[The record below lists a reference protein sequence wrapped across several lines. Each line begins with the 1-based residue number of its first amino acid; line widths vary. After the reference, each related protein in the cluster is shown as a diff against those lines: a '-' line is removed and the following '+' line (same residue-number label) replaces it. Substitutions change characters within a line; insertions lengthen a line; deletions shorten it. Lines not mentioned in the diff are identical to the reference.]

1 MNEVAYEIDKEFWG
15 DHLEVNTEL
24 VIQQHAEDDYM
35 AQWAKRLS
43 PRCRALLLEQLDI
56 DDDDLKIAEERDA
69 ILEERDELLPF
80 LLVDEAAKG
89 KLTYAMVEVAR
100 AKLSEAEL
108 DACLRNGKEDN
119 FDRNAIMWRLFLE
132 DRDNLDLVFHLDRT
146 QRKGFARMV
155 IDDLPDLDEAA
166 DVDEFFDRDNI
177 QKILDAYEEDKTTLR
192 QSYCA
197 ALLHEDGGNYQ
208 LFIKR
213 DNKSSFVSHG
223 AKNTFGFEPEWIV
236 LEFTPD
242 LHRLLIC
249 SDTPNVPTELAN
261 RIAGEYFG
269 EKVEYENESIET
281 DEGVVADFLRS
292 LLDDPNKL
300 PLVELVTKNCGL
312 DGSPQLRLNN
322 QEDESLAPSI
332 ANFAA
337 SFGSP
342 INEVEDIESI
352 KVHVFKKRVKMIF
365 EQNGDDERYVV
376 RYADQPLNGKQRRE
390 FEEMMLEEHEITVL
404 STEKKRR
411 ES

>member
-15 DHLEVNTEL
+15 DHLEVNTDL
-24 VIQQHAEDDYM
+24 VIKQHAEDSFM
-35 AQWAKRLS
+35 VEWAQKMS
-43 PRCRALLLEQLDI
+43 PRCRAILLEQLDI
-56 DDDDLKIAEERDA
+56 DDDDLKIAEEREA
-69 ILEERDELLPF
+69 ILEKRDELLPF
-80 LLVDEAAKG
+80 LLVDDAAKG

-100 AKLSEAEL
+100 AKLSEHEL
-108 DACLRNGKEDN
+108 DACRKKDGEDN

-155 IDDLPDLDEAA
+155 IGDLPDLDEDA
-166 DVDEFFDRDNI
+166 DADEFFDRDNI
-177 QKILDAYEEDKTTLR
+177 QEILDAFEKDKTTHR

-197 ALLHEDGGNYQ
+197 ALLHEDGGNHQ
-208 LFIKR
+208 VFIKR

-223 AKNTFGFEPEWIV
+223 QKNTFGFEPEWIV
-236 LEFTPD
+236 LEFSPD
-242 LHRLLIC
+242 LYRLLIC
-249 SDTPNVPTELAN
+249 SDTPTVPTVLAN
-261 RIAGEYFG
+261 RIASEYFG

-281 DEGVVADFLRS
+281 DEEAVAGFLQS
-292 LLDDPNKL
+292 LLDDPDKL

-332 ANFAA
+332 ANFEA

-342 INEVEDIESI
+342 IEEVEDIESI
-352 KVHVFKKRVKMIF
+352 KVRVFKKRVKMIF
-365 EQNGDDERYVV
+365 EQNGDDESYVV

-390 FEEMMLEEHEITVL
+390 FEEMMRDEHEITVL